1 MSLAFPTTLILIA
14 ERFPFDRCNRSKMKR
29 PMKWTEHK
37 MQITF
42 SKNMQKVSLF
52 YCQNNKIVWLS
63 NMADTY
69 FGGIQEVRKGMCFL
83 FSWLCFSDTHSLG
96 RQTPIT
102 HVWLWTDQ
110 AFLKLLTTCFSQ
122 WRFFKKC
129 DKMEGEFECLG
140 VRVCCVVAY
149 EWPLIE
155 HQEQSLAYRNK
166 QWLSLSVLVVS
177 RTRMDCARCSPK
189 K

>member
-42 SKNMQKVSLF
+42 SENMQKVSLF

-69 FGGIQEVRKGMCFL
+69 FGGIQEVRKGMCF
-83 FSWLCFSDTHSLG
+83 FSWLCFSDVHSLG

-102 HVWLWTDQ
+102 WLWTDQ

-166 QWLSLSVLVVS
+166 PWLSLSVLVVS